1 MARENQGLQIA
12 LIIFVMLTLILGV
25 TSFLFFKHAEDAEA
39 RAKINEQNARVE
51 EGKARAMAEENQ
63 WLKQKIGFA
72 VTEDREEIEPQVA
85 QDMQAYAAAFPE
97 DTHTYRQV
105 LARLFETLQATQT
118 DLVAARRELQQQND
132 RFAAH
137 QQSIAPQIQQ
147 HAQRADQLAQEM
159 AAERARHKEE
169 YDRIAADKAALAQQ
183 LQEARKQSTAAVA
196 EVQEKLQAASQ
207 EVIKLR
213 QLVDRKDEVIRSVT
227 TETVDVPDGEI
238 RWVNQRE
245 GTVWIN
251 LGRADGLRRQV
262 TFSVYPADLTNL
274 TQAVKKGSIEV
285 TRILGDQVAEAR
297 IVEDQ
302 ISNPIMPGDKIH
314 TPLWNAGEQ
323 LRFALAGFIDIDNDG
338 RSDQDEI
345 RSLITMNG
353 GIVDCEMDPKTG
365 ERTGQITVN
374 TRYLVVGEAPK
385 DNPQLID
392 SWSKMHGDAQRLG
405 VRLMSVSELL
415 QRMGWRPR
423 VKAVAYGPGMNP
435 EDFRPQL
442 PEGGQRVSTG
452 NVSELFRP
460 RTPPAPG
467 RGGAY

>member
-25 TSFLFFKHAEDAEA
+25 TSFLFFKQAEDAEA
-39 RAKINEQNARVE
+39 RAKTNLQRAAEQE
-51 EGKARAMAEENQ
+51 TKAQNKAEENQ
-63 WLKQKIGFA
+63 KMRQMMGFA
-72 VTEDREEIEPQVA
+72 LTEDMPAIESQFT
-85 QDMQAYAAAFPE
+85 QDMQTYAATFPE
-97 DTHTYRQV
+97 DIHTYRQV
-105 LARLFETLQATQT
+105 LARLFETLQATET

-147 HAQRADQLAQEM
+147 HVQRADQIAQEM
-159 AAERARHKEE
+159 AAERAKHKEDYE
-169 YDRIAADKAALAQQ
+169 RIAADKVALAQQ

-196 EVQEKLQAASQ
+196 EVEAKLQTAGQ
-207 EVIKLR
+207 EVVKLTGLLTR
-213 QLVDRKDEVIRSVT
+213 RTEELEAVT
-227 TETVDVPDGEI
+227 TESVDVPDGEI

-274 TQAVKKGSIEV
+274 SEAVKKGSIEV

-297 IVEDQ
+297 VVEDQ

-338 RSDQDEI
+338 RSDLDEV
-345 RSLITMNG
+345 RALISMHG
-353 GIVDCEMDPKTG
+353 GVIDCEMDPKTG
-365 ERTGQITVN
+365 ERIGQITVN

-385 DNPQLID
+385 ENPQFID

-405 VRLMSVSELL
+405 VRQISVAELL

-423 VKAVAYGPGMNP
+423 ARAVNYGPGMNP

-452 NVSELFRP
+452 NVSDLFRP